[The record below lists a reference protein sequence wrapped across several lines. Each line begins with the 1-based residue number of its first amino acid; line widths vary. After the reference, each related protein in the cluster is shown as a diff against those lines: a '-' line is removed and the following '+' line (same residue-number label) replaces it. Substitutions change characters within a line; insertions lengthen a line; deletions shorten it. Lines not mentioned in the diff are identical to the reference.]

1 MLPKVSLLDEL
12 RKGGYEASLITTFNA
27 YLPFYEEVVLRRLV
41 NAGVRHNV
49 LMMDVQQYAASI
61 ASHPPRLAGRR
72 YTLLPIQVAG
82 AFHPKLIFLA
92 GKHKGLVIVGS
103 HNMTLA
109 GFGFN
114 RELTNVVRIQGAEDS
129 AGASIAHAAWSEID
143 IWLDQFASEIPKQ
156 VVDMVRRVRDFA
168 PWMKSEPATDDE
180 VKLLAAR
187 PGAVP
192 LWEQFVNLI
201 DGAVRDVSIS
211 GAFFDQKL
219 TFLKRV
225 NDDLKP
231 DRITVSIDPA
241 TVQIPTK
248 AKELKDISLVRA
260 DRLGLEDND
269 EEQGRRYLHAKGIFV
284 RQKNGGAV
292 FASGSAN
299 PSRPAWLAT
308 KTRGNVE
315 MMLVRRGDSA
325 IDTAKAIGFADLGN
339 MPVVGD
345 ADWQVIEH
353 NQEKRTET
361 ELPKHRNG
369 LAVVEDDLVI
379 VDQHLLAD
387 FDRPEFILMGGG
399 GIEIAR
405 SKTSKVSGDVVLIQ
419 FSFDELAQAN
429 SLRCYEGNEIVLELL
444 LHHVRAVEEQ
454 ARTGVQRRFKEALLS
469 LETETPNIGLL
480 IDCIDKIVFSEDP
493 VRASAALREVRSQ
506 KKGEPATAKDLGS
519 LAIDV
524 TDVKKR
530 KSKQRLNHS
539 GDFAYLLD
547 ALIYHLRIQEDKSIE
562 ELDRHGRS
570 EEEQIGA
577 DDEENAESERI
588 SPRQQDELLKLCH
601 SKVRTLTS
609 RIIAQLKAYSD
620 GKQTLDQLLIR
631 LFGVL
636 AVLRELRNC
645 DGRVAWVDKGKTTV
659 PHEQRLRLLEEVM
672 LNLFEGKTSLL
683 HLESLGEEFQHSDDV
698 ARLKGLVLWLAWDCG
713 LTLDLQKPFMEKPE
727 QLADRIRRNAMVLA
741 LAQMISADD
750 IVIDEARQSIGS
762 LTSSELDWLKGI
774 QWMAAR
780 CESVQTGDAALVSAD
795 DAKPGDIAVHKN
807 IDDWDLR
814 LVANSGGRYVSLVCL
829 NKDKTHIDYTREHME
844 VATILEDKTGA

>member
-1 MLPKVSLLDEL
+1 MLPKISLLDEL

-49 LMMDVQQYAASI
+49 LLMDSQQYAASM

-72 YTLLPIQVAG
+72 YTLLPIKVPG
-82 AFHPKLIFLA
+82 AFHPKLILLA
-92 GKHKGLVIVGS
+92 GKHKGLVVVGS

-129 AGASIAHAAWSEID
+129 AGVSIAQSAWSEID

-156 VVDMVRRVRDFA
+156 VADMVRRVRDFA
-168 PWMKSEPATDDE
+168 PWMKSEPAANDE

-187 PGAVP
+187 PGATP
-192 LWEQFVNLI
+192 LWEQFVDLI
-201 DGAVRDVSIS
+201 DGAVMDVSMG

-219 TFLKRV
+219 TFLQRV

-231 DRITVSIDPA
+231 DRITVGIDPA

-248 AKELKDISLVRA
+248 AQELEDISLVRA
-260 DRLGLEDND
+260 DRLGQEDID
-269 EEQGRRYLHAKGIFV
+269 EEESRRYLHAKGIFV

-308 KTRGNVE
+308 KTHGNVE

-339 MPVVGD
+339 MPAVGE

-353 NQEKRTET
+353 NQEKHTET

-369 LAVVEDDLVI
+369 LAVVVDDLVI
-379 VDQHLLAD
+379 VDQRVLAD
-387 FDRPEFILMGGG
+387 FDRPEFVLMAAG
-399 GIEIAR
+399 GIDIAR
-405 SKTSKVSGDVVLIQ
+405 SKTSKERGDVVLIQ
-419 FSFDELAQAN
+419 FSFDELAQSH
-429 SLRCYEGNEIVLELL
+429 SLRCYEGQELVLELL
-444 LHHVRAVEEQ
+444 LHHARAVEEQ
-454 ARTGVQRRFKEALLS
+454 ARTGVQRRFKEALLG

-480 IDCIDKIVFSEDP
+480 IDCIDKIIFSENLER
-493 VRASAALREVRSQ
+493 VSAALREAKSRE
-506 KKGEPATAKDLGS
+506 KGEPAAGKDLGS

-530 KSKQRLNHS
+530 KSKHRLNHS

-547 ALIYHLRIQEDKSIE
+547 ALIYHLRIQEDKSLE

-577 DDEENAESERI
+577 DDEEESELERI
-588 SPRQQDELLKLCH
+588 TPQQQDELLNLCH
-601 SKVRTLTS
+601 SKVRTLVS
-609 RIIAQLKAYSD
+609 RMIAQIKAYAD
-620 GKQTLDQLLIR
+620 GKRTLDQILICLL
-631 LFGVL
+631 GVM

-645 DGRVAWVDKGKTTV
+645 DGRVAWVEKGKTTV
-659 PHEQRLRLLEEVM
+659 PIEQRLRLL
-672 LNLFEGKTSLL
+672 
-683 HLESLGEEFQHSDDV
+683 H
-698 ARLKGLVLWLAWDCG
+698 
-713 LTLDLQKPFMEKPE
+713 
-727 QLADRIRRNAMVLA
+727 
-741 LAQMISADD
+741 
-750 IVIDEARQSIGS
+750 
-762 LTSSELDWLKGI
+762 
-774 QWMAAR
+774 
-780 CESVQTGDAALVSAD
+780 GDAIEVVKVPAILVD
-795 DAKPGDIAVHKN
+795 PQQDLN
-807 IDDWDLR
+807 IR
-814 LVANSGGRYVSLVCL
+814 LVG
-829 NKDKTHIDYTREHME
+829 
-844 VATILEDKTGA
+844 